1 MNMNKLNP
9 IAKILILLI
18 SFSLILGLISA
29 GATSSNS
36 LINKY
41 TVSELKEEI
50 KEGNVSE
57 ITMQPSNGIYKISGV
72 VTEGDIEKKYT
83 TDIVTEEAG
92 DFVDFAKENEV
103 DVVAKE
109 AAHTTA
115 LGNFMGSLIMFII
128 IMFALSYLMKRMTS
142 GKNSPMAAGEHK
154 ARLNVNSGKTFKDVI
169 GYEEEKQ
176 ELYEIVDFLKNPDYY
191 IEMGAK
197 IPNGVLLEGPPGT
210 GKTLMAKA
218 VAGEAGVNFYS
229 ISGSD
234 FIEMFVGVGASRV
247 RSLFNEAKKNG
258 PAIVFIDEI
267 DAIGSR
273 DSGAPGGRNTE
284 QEQTINAL
292 LVELDGFA
300 TDRGKGQIIIIG
312 ATNRADKLDPALLRV
327 GRFDRKVMMGLPE
340 LKAREEILRFHA
352 KTRTMAP
359 DIDFKD
365 IARSTTG
372 MAGSNLEGV
381 INEAA
386 ILAVR
391 KKAKIITK
399 EDMHEAIDRVLMGPA
414 KINNKYSEKDK
425 KMVAYHESGHAIIGL
440 ELDQATEVQKI
451 TIIPRGNAGG
461 YVAYVPKEEEERFTS
476 KSQLDARLVSLMGG
490 RASEELFIGDVTLGA
505 HNDFE
510 QATRI
515 ARAMVT
521 EYGMSSL
528 GHRQFEMR
536 NDNQFLKA
544 FSEQTAREIDDVIS
558 SIIEEAYQKA
568 KEILLKR
575 KDDVALL
582 ADAIC
587 ERETMTKSEID
598 YLILHREL
606 KEIEEV
612 ETYSDEEIDAIVKK
626 RKEERKQETE
636 NKDNPKQDVTIN
648 QKDEKVVVD
657 KKDDTINKDT
667 ETNNKDSNEKELSQ
681 DVDVKP
687 KGE

>member
-1 MNMNKLNP
+1 MKSPNP
-9 IAKILILLI
+9 IARVIILVILV
-18 SFSLILGLISA
+18 SLILGMITAGSSMGSSIISEFTVTELASEIEA
-29 GATSSNS
+29 GNVKDLTLQPNYGIYSVSGTLNTDDEFERKFKSDIIVEDAAY
-36 LINKY
+36 I
-41 TVSELKEEI
+41 SEL
-50 KEGNVSE
+50 
-57 ITMQPSNGIYKISGV
+57 
-72 VTEGDIEKKYT
+72 
-83 TDIVTEEAG
+83 
-92 DFVDFAKENEV
+92 AKENNVEIN
-103 DVVAKE
+103 ALPQ
-109 AAHTTA
+109 AHTTA
-115 LGNFMGSLIMFII
+115 FSSFLGSLLMFGL
-128 IMFALSYLMKRMTS
+128 MFFMISWIFKKMTS
-142 GKNSPMAAGEHK
+142 GKNSPMAVGEHN
-154 ARLNVNSGKTFKDVI
+154 ARLNVKSEKTFDDVI

-247 RSLFNEAKKNG
+247 RNLFKDAKKNG

-273 DSGAPGGRNTE
+273 DSGGPGGRNTE

-300 TDRGKGQIIIIG
+300 TDRGKGQVIIIG
-312 ATNRADKLDPALLRV
+312 ATNRAEKLDPALLRV

-340 LKAREEILRFHA
+340 LKAREDILKFHA
-352 KTRTMAP
+352 KKRNMAP
-359 DIDFKD
+359 DVDFKD

-391 KKAKIITK
+391 KKAKIITNA
-399 EDMHEAIDRVLMGPA
+399 DLHEAIDRVLMGPA
-414 KINNKYSEKDK
+414 KVNNKYSIKDK

-440 ELDQATEVQKI
+440 ELENANQVQKI

-461 YVAYVPKEEEERFTS
+461 YVSYAPKEEEERFTT
-476 KSQLDARLVSLMGG
+476 KSELDSRLVSLMGG
-490 RASEELFIGDVTLGA
+490 RASEELFLGDITLGA

-510 QATRI
+510 QATAI
-515 ARAMVT
+515 AKAMVT
-521 EYGMSSL
+521 EFGMSSL

-536 NDNQFLKA
+536 NANQFLKQY
-544 FSEQTAREIDDVIS
+544 SEETAREIDDAVLN
-558 SIIEEAYQKA
+558 IIEEAYKKA

-582 ADAIC
+582 AEAIC
-587 ERETMTKSEID
+587 ERESMTKSEIE
-598 YLILHREL
+598 YLIEHRVLPE
-606 KEIEEV
+606 EEEV
-612 ETYSDEEIDAIVKK
+612 ETYSDEEIEKIVADNKAARLELEKQKNAQAKK
-626 RKEERKQETE
+626 AM
-636 NKDNPKQDVTIN
+636 PQDVEVKSN
-648 QKDEKVVVD
+648 D
-657 KKDDTINKDT
+657 K
-667 ETNNKDSNEKELSQ
+667 
-681 DVDVKP
+681 
-687 KGE
+687 